1 MPDAAII
8 ILANEKICRIHPPGP
23 PCFWRAGQGAA
34 AKIVAPFPAA
44 AEKGSPEGQVP
55 LALSAQDRPPRRR
68 TERQTLT
75 RTSII
80 YKSTHAVEAPCTGRY
95 ARWCGRPAGQR
106 FARLLPGL
114 SFFNKL
120 RPAFGTGNID
130 FSLSPWHT
138 QCHAAVGTGKITVCF
153 PVMKALF
160 HTAKP
165 FSHRL

>member
-1 MPDAAII
+1 MKRFAVFT
-8 ILANEKICRIHPPGP
+8 HPAR
-23 PCFWRAGQGAA
+23 RAFGGLGRVQQR
-34 AKIVAPFPAA
+34 KSPHPFPAA